1 MKKKLFFLLA
11 FMCSVSI
18 FMSCSKDDG
27 DTWKEI
33 PKNITAENATLTLNG
48 KSIAGT
54 AVTID
59 VQSAK
64 TAIVTLKNVLYG
76 HSSVPV
82 NVVMEE
88 QDNHSYNFQGST
100 NIKGETKTDTDLGL
114 TVKVNGNITKDGK
127 MMLDITTSGWGAI
140 AGSYAND
147 SLSIKINNVVQ
158 DAKFPV
164 TVLAVSESKATLK
177 FQTLAYLANDFSVD
191 VELLPVGEMYRL
203 SGSSK
208 KEGSYD
214 ITINGSIKNSVL
226 EINVDYKSLSP
237 VVGKWGIK
245 IDSDDNPE
253 FIFEFKT
260 KEGYITL
267 PQEFIDMLPDIIKE
281 FIKKQMSDEEVNMI
295 FKMALGILSPC
306 FESVEFKDD
315 GNVIVTYHP
324 ITDPDQTKTL
334 EIFTFG
340 FKDKEM
346 NLVVDLKSVIGM
358 DLKYPVTLH
367 YYVET
372 DGSLKVW
379 VDKAILNEYLVLA
392 TKVLPLLKDIL
403 GDKYALV
410 EMILNVVNNNIV
422 GASTQFDLGLV
433 LEKR

>member
-11 FMCSVSI
+11 LMCSVSI
-18 FMSCSKDDG
+18 FMSCSKEDG

-82 NVVMEE
+82 NVTMEE
-88 QDNHSYNFQGST
+88 QDNHSYNFQGSA

-114 TVKVNGNITKDGK
+114 TVKVNGNVAKDGK
-127 MMLDITTSGWGAI
+127 MILDITTSGWGTI

-147 SLSIKINNVVQ
+147 SLSIKINNVAQ
-158 DAKFPV
+158 DAKFPI
-164 TVLAVSESKATLK
+164 TVLAVSASKATLK
-177 FQTLAYLANDFSVD
+177 FQTLAYLVNDFSVD
-191 VELLPVGEMYRL
+191 VELLPVGEMYWL

-214 ITINGSIKNSVL
+214 ITINGSIKNGVL

-245 IDSDDNPE
+245 SARV

-260 KEGYITL
+260 QEGHITL
-267 PQEFIDMLPDIIKE
+267 PKEFIDMLPDAIKFFIKE
-281 FIKKQMSDEEVNMI
+281 EMTDETVNMA
-295 FKMALGILSPC
+295 FKTLLMALLPY
-306 FESVEFKDD
+306 FKSVEFKED
-315 GNVIVTYHP
+315 GNVIVTYRP
-324 ITDPDQTKTL
+324 IDDSSQTKTL
-334 EIFTFG
+334 DILTFG
-340 FKDKEM
+340 FKEKEM
-346 NLVVDLKSVIGM
+346 NLVVDFKSIIGM

-367 YYVET
+367 YYIDT
-372 DGSLKVW
+372 DGTLKIW

-392 TKVLPLLKDIL
+392 AKALPMLKDIL
-403 GDKYALV
+403 GDTYALV
-410 EMILNVVNNNIV
+410 EMALKVVTNNVV
-422 GASTQFDLGLV
+422 GASTQFDLGLI